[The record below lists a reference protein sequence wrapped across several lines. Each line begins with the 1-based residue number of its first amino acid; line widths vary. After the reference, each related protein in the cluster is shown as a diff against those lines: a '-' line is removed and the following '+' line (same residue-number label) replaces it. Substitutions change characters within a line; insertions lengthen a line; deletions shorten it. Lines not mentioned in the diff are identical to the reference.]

1 MYMQNTK
8 LIRMLVLG
16 LLWLVGGI
24 AHAEVIQTRLPSKL
38 MVSADYRLGSLDK
51 PAIILLHGFLQTRLA
66 LPMSGLAQA
75 LNDAGYT
82 VVVPTL
88 SEGYNLRNK
97 TMACEAPHRH
107 NMKTDS
113 SEVQFWVEWLVQRTQ
128 QPIVLIAHSSSAN
141 VVLNYVAEHPD
152 RRVRQAILVSVVPIR
167 VNPDELARVLLA
179 PDSSSLAAYTMAYCQ
194 HNYLSTR
201 ADYLSYAVWDEDKI
215 IHALSQAKVP
225 VKVLIGSM
233 DKVFPVGWAARLQH
247 DFPGT
252 DAVSGAGHF
261 FDGAAEFDL
270 DDKVLAILKSLRKN

>member
-1 MYMQNTK
+1 MQNTK
-8 LIRMLVLG
+8 LMKMLVLG
-16 LLWLVGGI
+16 LLCVVSGI
-24 AHAEVIQTRLPSKL
+24 VHAEVIQVRLPSKL
-38 MVSADYRLGSLDK
+38 MVSADYRLGSPDK
-51 PAIILLHGFLQTRLA
+51 PAVILVHGFLQTRLA

-97 TMACEAPHRH
+97 TVACEAPHRH
-107 NMKTDS
+107 NMVTDS
-113 SEVQFWVEWLVQRTQ
+113 NEVQFWVEWLAQRTQ

-141 VVLNYVAEHPD
+141 VVLSYVSEHPD
-152 RRVRQAILVSVVPIR
+152 RLVRQAILVSVVPIR
-167 VNPDELARVLLA
+167 ANPDELARVLRA
-179 PDSSSLAAYTMAYCQ
+179 PESSGLSSYTMAYCQ

-215 IHALSQAKVP
+215 IHTLSQAKVP

-233 DKVFPVGWAARLQH
+233 DKVFPVGWGTRLQH

-252 DAVSGAGHF
+252 DVVSGAGHF
-261 FDGAAEFDL
+261 FDGTAEFDL
-270 DDKVLAILKSLRKN
+270 DDRVLAILKSLRKN